1 MDQRITAWIV
11 VLLTSGAMLGNAF
24 LGTGPTF
31 TRAAIAFALLYH
43 SVTFGA
49 KLLQR
54 KEGPAPFLLGLAAIL
69 AVQSIFQVAFYYA
82 GMNLGVWTDAWSLSL
97 TLILGQLLFSFK
109 EEEETR
115 EDDDTSLEKPAYVWI
130 AAAAIPA
137 VIAFGFVLRAASL
150 NATIDSIRTPWPLLP
165 AGTLAALALIPL
177 CAWFAAWKA
186 KSRLT
191 VAVLAGLAVAAVAI
205 IAPLVYSVGYGFDG
219 FLHVASEKIVAETGT
234 LSPKPLYYMGQY
246 VFVTWLSRF
255 INLPLE
261 IVDRF
266 LVPIAAAL
274 LPLLLLLTPKTEQR
288 GWRDAAFLL
297 FLPLASFVATTPQ
310 SLAYVAGLAALLSA
324 LDSSARKP
332 HPAVALSFAAW
343 SLTIH
348 PLAGLPFACAT
359 LALLTSR
366 RIFSWIFVAAAGLA
380 IPVSFLIISRGA
392 STTIAWDFSKL
403 IDIGTWFQSLSAL
416 VPPRN
421 RVALW
426 PDWTAIVLFLT
437 FPVALLSACLAAWK
451 DLGRRKTWALLV
463 GSALACVVAGII
475 LRAAGD
481 FAFLIDYERGN
492 YADRLFLIAL
502 FLLIPAAAAGAG
514 RLLALLET
522 APALSIVT
530 IFIGLSAW
538 HGAQAYAALPR
549 HDAANV
555 SRGWSVG
562 QSDIEAA
569 RWIEQDAQG
578 RVYTVLANQSVSAA
592 AVREYGFKRY
602 AGDVFYYPIPT
613 GGALYQTYLEAVG
626 EEPSL
631 EIIREAGQLG
641 QSDLV
646 YVVLNDYWWD
656 AQRVGEDLSTIADK
670 EAASS
675 DGRVRMF
682 RFETK

>member
-1 MDQRITAWIV
+1 MDQRLTGWIV
-11 VLLTSGAMLGNAF
+11 VLLTSGAMLGNGYFGAAPGF
-24 LGTGPTF
+24 A
-31 TRAAIAFALLYH
+31 RAAIAFALLYH
-43 SVTFGA
+43 AVTFGA
-49 KLLQR
+49 KLARR
-54 KEGPAPFLLGLAAIL
+54 KQGPASFLLGLAVIM
-69 AVQSIFQVAFYYA
+69 AVQSVIQVAFYYA
-82 GMNLGVWTDAWSLSL
+82 GMRLGSWTDALSLSL
-97 TLILGQLLFSFK
+97 TLILGQTLFSFK
-109 EEEETR
+109 EDETPA
-115 EDDDTSLEKPAYVWI
+115 DDSDPEKPAYAWM
-130 AAAAIPA
+130 AAAIIPA
-137 VIAFGFVLRAASL
+137 LIAFGFILRAASL
-150 NATIDSIRTPWPLLP
+150 NATVDSIRTPWPLLP

-177 CAWFAAWKA
+177 CAWLAAWKA
-186 KSRLT
+186 KSRAT
-191 VAVLAGLAVAAVAI
+191 VTVLIGLSVAAVAL
-205 IAPLVYSVGYGFDG
+205 IAPLLYTVGYGFDG

-234 LSPKPLYYMGQY
+234 LDPKPLYYMGQY
-246 VFVTWLSRF
+246 VFVTWLARLTNIS
-255 INLPLE
+255 LE
-261 IVDRF
+261 MADRF
-266 LVPIAAAL
+266 LVPIMAAL

-310 SLAYVAGLAALLSA
+310 SLAYICGLAALLSA
-324 LDSSARKP
+324 LDTSAHKP
-332 HPAVALSFAAW
+332 HPAVALAFAAW

-366 RIFSWIFVAAAGLA
+366 RIFSWIFVVAAGLA

-392 STTIAWDFSKL
+392 STTIAWDFSRL
-403 IDIGTWFQSLSAL
+403 VDVGTWLQSLAAL

-437 FPVALLSACLAAWK
+437 FPVAFISGCLAAWK
-451 DLGRRKTWALLV
+451 DFGRRKTWALLV

-514 RLLALLET
+514 RLLAWLET

-592 AVREYGFKRY
+592 AVREYSFKRY
-602 AGDVFYYPIPT
+602 AGDVFFYPIPT
-613 GGALYQTYLEAVG
+613 GGPLYQAYLEAVG
-626 EEPSL
+626 PESNP
-631 EIIREAGQLG
+631 EIIREAGRLG

-656 AQRVGEDLSTIADK
+656 AQRVGEDLSTIANK
-670 EAASS
+670 EATSS
-675 DGRVRMF
+675 DGRVRIF
-682 RFETK
+682 RFEVK